1 MRVAVCARA
10 CFEYGKERDS
20 VGWKGGGGEDPHT
33 DAKLAA
39 VRHSCSSALLCS
51 LSVVDF
57 LSARRVFCGA
67 GSAGRVRGS
76 QTRRLPLRLQLPH
89 DCRVH
94 PPAGACAPARGSTL
108 CLSPFVSSSTIHDLW
123 RLLAL
128 LPRPARSLSLRP
140 CQVCVAVLLD
150 NFVESSSEME
160 RERLAADLEHKM
172 ATGPVRQP
180 FSIRDGRSRGACL

>member
-94 PPAGACAPARGSTL
+94 PPAGARAPARGSTL
-108 CLSPFVSSSTIHDLW
+108 CLSPFCFVLNDPRSMAPFGAPAQASPLTVSA
-123 RLLAL
+123 AL
-128 LPRPARSLSLRP
+128 SGL
-140 CQVCVAVLLD
+140 C
-150 NFVESSSEME
+150 
-160 RERLAADLEHKM
+160 
-172 ATGPVRQP
+172 
-180 FSIRDGRSRGACL
+180 RGAPGQLCGVVVGNGARAAGRGFGAQDGDRPGEATVFYSRWP